1 MYHLV
6 AYSNGALGTAV
17 DTDTP
22 ALTDN
27 IMYIQ
32 NSHIVPQNP
41 VQLYG
46 AYAISPTLIR
56 AQISTPKTR
65 QINKVYIRQ
74 PDFGA
79 TLPSANP
86 NMDLKL
92 FSPLTLNQLEEIQIL
107 ATAAPATTERFLA
120 LLWLMI
126 NFEPIPLG
134 DVYTFRWTNTTAAVA
149 YTWTGVGVPVFEQV
163 PPLGIYT
170 VIDSEQ
176 YSANGIAHRL
186 VFDVQYW
193 RPGNLSFANNHAR
206 LPYQWQFGR
215 LGNMGKFSNTNLPRV
230 ELLNGGTDASH
241 EGYLHAVKTG

>member
-6 AYSNGALGTAV
+6 AYTNGLLGTAV
-17 DTDTP
+17 DTDI
-22 ALTDN
+22 AAITDN

-32 NSHIVPQNP
+32 NNHIVPQNP
-41 VQLYG
+41 VQVYA
-46 AYAISPTLIR
+46 AYAISPTLLR

-65 QINKVYIRQ
+65 QINKVYVRQ
-74 PDFGA
+74 IDFGA

-86 NMDLKL
+86 NMDIKK

-134 DVYTFRWTNTTAAVA
+134 DVYTFRWTSTVPAVA
-149 YTWTGVGVPVFEQV
+149 YTWTGIGVPLFEQI

-170 VIDSEQ
+170 VIDSEE
-176 YSANGIAHRL
+176 YSTNAIGHRL

-193 RPGNLSFANNHAR
+193 RPGNLSFANNR
-206 LPYQWQFGR
+206 SRVPYYAQYGMF
-215 LGNMGKFSNTNLPRV
+215 GNMGRFSNTNLPRV
-230 ELLNGGTDASH
+230 ELMNGSTDASH